1 SKFGVSMPRYHARCH
16 AACWGTVWS
25 VPDSDRQGEMRSEVG
40 WGRCPAG
47 SPGIPG
53 LNAPGSLAF
62 ALYTS
67 TSDPVPTSDGD
78 EHGAPRGTWHMAHG
92 TLPLSLPLEPA
103 HQEPPST
110 LVSKAGHAVCGEHSR
125 RAVVPSAETYL
136 AVFGQIARPCGRI
149 S

>member
-78 EHGAPRGTWHMAHG
+78 EHGAPRVTCHMAHGTWHMAHG
-92 TLPLSLPLEPA
+92 TWHMAHGKWHMAHGTWHAPPLSPSRTGAPRATQHAGLEGW
-103 HQEPPST
+103 T
-110 LVSKAGHAVCGEHSR
+110 R
-125 RAVVPSAETYL
+125 RV
-136 AVFGQIARPCGRI
+136 R
-149 S
+149 